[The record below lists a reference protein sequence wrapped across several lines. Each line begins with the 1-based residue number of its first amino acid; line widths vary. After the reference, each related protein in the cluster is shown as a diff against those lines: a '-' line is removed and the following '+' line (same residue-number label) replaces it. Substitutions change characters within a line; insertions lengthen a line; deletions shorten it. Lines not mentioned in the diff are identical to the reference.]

1 MADEDLYGI
10 LEVPR
15 NASMN
20 DIRKV
25 EMLSGFISVLL
36 LGMAVVSQISKTA
49 PSRQKRRRR
58 YEGNYYGCFAYDRIH
73 EIPSFS

>member
-1 MADEDLYGI
+1 MTKKMADEDLYGI

-25 EMLSGFISVLL
+25 EMISGFISVLL
-36 LGMAVVSQISKTA
+36 VGMAVVSQISKTT

-58 YEGNYYGCFAYDRIH
+58 FEGNDY
-73 EIPSFS
+73 